1 MGRNLKGFGQ
11 LESITPD
18 LPYWVLRETAKS
30 DAIWPSS
37 IMCTVSIR
45 RGEISTVWRCAGR
58 WWWWLLW
65 RLASGVWD
73 KKKSEVSGRV
83 APRPSPACHVSTG
96 HLAARTG
103 DGTHARRCHAP
114 HGGALRRGG
123 AGKPIA
129 RNTERRRT
137 ELSRVIGCARM
148 TRTWRTHPVP
158 RRVAVGR
165 YKSYCAT

>member
-1 MGRNLKGFGQ
+1 MNTLKGFGQ

-65 RLASGVWD
+65 RLASSGVWD

-129 RNTERRRT
+129 EYRKATNGTESGHRVRADDENLAHPPRTPARRR
-137 ELSRVIGCARM
+137 R
-148 TRTWRTHPVP
+148 PV
-158 RRVAVGR
+158 
-165 YKSYCAT
+165 